1 MNTTDTQLT
10 PIIYEVDDFDFYNED
25 YKGRMN
31 YLIEILL
38 DNIEYDHKTKLPI
51 LTNKVFL
58 KCKQMEDEYGA
69 KQTLKL
75 LKKLLNDNLEITD

>member
-1 MNTTDTQLT
+1 MDTEKNE
-10 PIIYEVDDFDFYNED
+10 IIYEVDDFDFFNGD

-38 DNIEYDHKTKLPI
+38 DNIEYDHKSKLPK
-51 LTNKVFL
+51 LTNKVIIR
-58 KCKQMEDEYGA
+58 CIQMEDEYGA

-75 LKKLLNDNLEITD
+75 LKKLLNDNIEIRD

>member
-10 PIIYEVDDFDFYNED
+10 PIIYEVDDFDFFNSD

-38 DNIEYDHKTKLPI
+38 DNIQYDRISKLPI
-51 LTNKVFL
+51 LTNKVVI
-58 KCKQMEDEYGA
+58 KCQQMEDEYGA

-75 LKKLLNDNLEITD
+75 IKKLLNDNIEITD